1 MKKMFEKI
9 PIMAAAVVIGV
20 LSVSLSAYAYFSYTL
35 QAKVGTV
42 QIADYAINITPVTNT
57 VADSMAES
65 AETTESGTANETGDA
80 VNDSSYVCSGN
91 GTVNIKFSDLG
102 VTEEAETNLNFKLTA
117 AGNTGVSGYCK
128 ISIGDN
134 VYYTNPISVGQEY
147 FVTVSGNKDTVVDFN
162 SCWGS
167 LDMSGGGVAEHVIGR
182 YTFEEESDEERS
194 ETPSEESSEEPS
206 EESGEE
212 ISEASS
218 EVPSEGPGEDTSEVP
233 SESPSTFE
241 EESDEERSET
251 PSEES
256 SEEPGEESGE
266 EISEVPSEEPGE
278 DTSEVPSES
287 PSEEPSESSDEVSV
301 EAS

>member
-167 LDMSGGGVAEHVIGR
+167 LDISGEGVSEQIIGDYIFTEKPAEEPSQTPIEVP
-182 YTFEEESDEERS
+182 DEK
-194 ETPSEESSEEPS
+194 TSEEPS
-206 EESGEE
+206 EES
-212 ISEASS
+212 S
-218 EVPSEGPGEDTSEVP
+218 EVSNKESAEETSE
-233 SESPSTFE
+233 S
-241 EESDEERSET
+241 
-251 PSEES
+251 
-256 SEEPGEESGE
+256 SGE
-266 EISEVPSEEPGE
+266 EL
-278 DTSEVPSES
+278 
-287 PSEEPSESSDEVSV
+287 SESSCESSV